1 MKKTVVFSA
10 ALFASAAFSPA
21 FAASAGEQVEMC
33 AAALT
38 SNGSAPEVDYRAK
51 FKKSRG
57 GSTKTVT
64 IDLLPMSGGE
74 KLTGVCK
81 IKGGEVIEARVKA

>member
-1 MKKTVVFSA
+1 MENLVVLGAVSLA
-10 ALFASAAFSPA
+10 AAAFSPA
-21 FAASAGEQVEMC
+21 FAASSNEQVEMC
-33 AAALT
+33 AAALQSKGT
-38 SNGSAPEVDYRAK
+38 TAAVDYRAK

-64 IDLLPMSGGE
+64 IELVPTSGGE

-81 IKGGEVIEARVKA
+81 IKSGEVIEAGIKA